1 MFGLFILAAMTAPP
15 LESGQPILYRK
26 LAVPQEFVISAGG
39 AEFGGDVRIGDLTGN
54 GRCDFL
60 VYRCNHGAPSGAHM
74 GGLKPSFMG
83 AFDIEGKPLWRQ
95 GKGGNHPSRPM
106 SVAVHDIDGQPGAEV
121 VCFWHQPR
129 PEIQADWRS
138 LADMVV
144 QIRDGR
150 TGQVIRQAAPKA
162 ITERRMKDPLGSN
175 WVHQRILLADF
186 RGSGSPRDFVVK
198 LGDTYVAMDA
208 ALNLLWTYRS
218 KWVKYSQCPAYIP
231 SVGDIDG
238 DGRDELNGGYF
249 VLESDGR
256 PLWEQQ
262 LGQNMDSV
270 AIAQWDNGNPR
281 AVCSGLGHVLD
292 AHGKVIIRLGEELV
306 PHGQEVRVADFLSG
320 FPGPEMVVRWNGHR
334 TEVLVVS
341 SDTGQIVGRLD
352 LNSSPTNVGMEP
364 IYWSGVERPA
374 LLYNG
379 GWLWNLESGQGRP
392 LPDLPAAN
400 GNKVHRMGFHHAIA
414 ADIVGDRRE
423 ELVVWDPTARHIF
436 IYTPAPLDETA
447 RTAYRAGPRQ
457 YNPRLMD

>member
-1 MFGLFILAAMTAPP
+1 MLSLILLAATAAPTA
-15 LESGQPILYRK
+15 ESGEPILYRR
-26 LAVPQEFVISAGG
+26 LPVPEKFVISAGG
-39 AEFGGDVRIGDLTGN
+39 AAFGGDVRIGDLTGD

-83 AFDIEGKPLWRQ
+83 AFDIEGKPLWHQ
-95 GKGGNHPSRPM
+95 GKGGSHPSRPM
-106 SVAVHDIDGQPGAEV
+106 SVAVYDMDGLPGDEV
-121 VCFWHQPR
+121 VCFWHAPR
-129 PEIQADWRS
+129 PEIKADWRS
-138 LADMVV
+138 LADVVV

-150 TGQVIRQAAPKA
+150 TGRVVRQAAPTA
-162 ITERRMKDPLGSN
+162 ITERRMKDPVGAN

-208 ALNLLWTYRS
+208 ALNVMWTYQSR
-218 KWVKYSQCPAYIP
+218 WVKYSQCPAYIP

-249 VLESDGR
+249 VLDSDGR
-256 PLWEQQ
+256 PLWEKQ

-270 AIAQWDNGNPR
+270 TITEWDNGNMR
-281 AVCSGLGHVLD
+281 AICSGLGHVLGTD
-292 AHGKVIIRLGEELV
+292 GNVIIRLGEKLV
-306 PHGQEVRVADFLSG
+306 PHGQEVRVADLLRD
-320 FPGPEMVVRWNGHR
+320 FPGPEMVVRWNGHG

-341 SDTGQIVGRLD
+341 SHTGEVVKHLD
-352 LNSSPTNVGMEP
+352 LNFSPTNVGMEP
-364 IYWSGVERPA
+364 VYWNGAERPA
-374 LLYNG
+374 LLSNG

-400 GNKVHRMGFHHAIA
+400 GNKVHRMGFHHAIP

-423 ELVVWDPTARHIF
+423 ELVIWDPTARHIF
-436 IYTPAPLDETA
+436 IYTPALLDEA
-447 RTAYRAGPRQ
+447 SRADYRAGPRQ